1 MFMFTH
7 TPHYLYLG
15 FMSYI
20 SRHAYI
26 YDILHT
32 PHIAYFDLVCEFP
45 IAHRGAGD
53 GAELVR
59 GGADGDARQADADQ
73 ALQGAPRR
81 VPLPFPRGP
90 PSASSGEHSPPPRA
104 SREPSRSLFPRPAA
118 VSVCWRYDLPSPRG
132 GGVLKS
138 APGPP

>member
-20 SRHAYI
+20 LRHTYI

-32 PHIAYFDLVCEFP
+32 PHIAYFALVCEFP

-53 GAELVR
+53 GAELVC
-59 GGADGDARQADADQ
+59 GGADGDAREADADQ

-81 VPLPFPRGP
+81 VPLPFPS
-90 PSASSGEHSPPPRA
+90 PSASSGDHSPPIPQLF
-104 SREPSRSLFPRPAA
+104 SLTRSLF
-118 VSVCWRYDLPSPRG
+118 CL
-132 GGVLKS
+132 LET
-138 APGPP
+138 